1 MDPLTQLLAIKNRQL
16 KEVKADLKDLKKSDA
31 NYDKRLKLENRI
43 AHLESYIA
51 RFKKMKPYKMGGII
65 IDYKMYENFMKK
77 LKGFEITEQVMG
89 NVLVVTYKKGANK
102 GELQL
107 NDLSDDFPKN
117 SDFPEKT
124 LQESR

>member
-16 KEVKADLKDLKKSDA
+16 KEVKADLKNVKKSDS
-31 NYDKRLKLENRI
+31 NYNKLKNRI
-43 AHLESYIA
+43 VNLESYIA
-51 RFKKMKPYKMGGII
+51 RFKKMKPYKMGDII

-77 LKGFEITEQVMG
+77 LKGFEITEQVID
-89 NVLVVTYKKGANK
+89 NFLVVTYKKGANK

-117 SDFPEKT
+117 SDFPEKM

>member
-16 KEVKADLKDLKKSDA
+16 KEVKADLKNVKESDSNYNKLK
-31 NYDKRLKLENRI
+31 NRI
-43 AHLESYIA
+43 ADLESYIA

-65 IDYKMYENFMKK
+65 IDYKMYENFIKK

>member
-16 KEVKADLKDLKKSDA
+16 KEVKADLKGLNKSDS
-31 NYDKRLKLENRI
+31 NFNKRIKLENRI
-43 AHLESYIA
+43 THLENVIA
-51 RFKKMKPYKMGGII
+51 RFKRMKPYKMGGII
-65 IDYKMYENFMKK
+65 IDYKLYENFMKK
-77 LKGFEITEQVMG
+77 LKGFEITEQVID

>member
-1 MDPLTQLLAIKNRQL
+1 MDPLKQLLAIKSQQL
-16 KEVKADLKDLKKSDA
+16 KEAKADLKDLKKSDA

-43 AHLESYIA
+43 VNLESYIA
-51 RFKKMKPYKMGGII
+51 RFKRMKPYKMGDVI

-77 LKGFEITEQVMG
+77 LKGFEITEQVID
-89 NVLVVTYKKGANK
+89 NVLVVTYKKGVNK

>member
-1 MDPLTQLLAIKNRQL
+1 MDPLKQLLTIKNQQL
-16 KEVKADLKDLKKSDA
+16 KQVKADLKDLKKSDS
-31 NYDKRLKLENRI
+31 NFKKRIKLENRI
-43 AHLESYIA
+43 ADLENFIA

-77 LKGFEITEQVMG
+77 LKGFEITEQVID
-89 NVLVVTYKKGANK
+89 NVLVVTYKKGVNK

-107 NDLSDDFPKN
+107 NDLSDDFPKG

>member
-16 KEVKADLKDLKKSDA
+16 KEVKADLKNVKKADS
-31 NYDKRLKLENRI
+31 NYNKRLQLKNRI
-43 AHLESYIA
+43 VNLESYIA
-51 RFKKMKPYKMGGII
+51 RFKRMKPYKMGDII
-65 IDYKMYENFMKK
+65 IDYKLYEDFMKK
-77 LKGFEITEQVMG
+77 LKGFEITEQVMD
-89 NVLVVTYKKGANK
+89 NFLVVTYKKGVNK

>member
-16 KEVKADLKDLKKSDA
+16 KEVKADLKDLNKSGG
-31 NYDKRLKLENRI
+31 NHNNRPQLKNRI
-43 AHLESYIA
+43 VNLESYIA

-65 IDYKMYENFMKK
+65 IDYKMYENFIKK

>member
-1 MDPLTQLLAIKNRQL
+1 MDPLKQLLDIKNQQL
-16 KEVKADLKDLKKSDA
+16 KEVKADLKNVKKSDS
-31 NYDKRLKLENRI
+31 NYNKLKNRI
-43 AHLESYIA
+43 SHLESYIA

-77 LKGFEITEQVMG
+77 LKGFEITEQVMD
-89 NVLVVTYKKGANK
+89 NFLVVTYKKGANK